1 MIEGGEVRPEGCI
14 YEPSLDIQRY
24 LKFNRVNEDTSCSF
38 DDVRG
43 IVWHR

>member
-14 YEPSLDIQRY
+14 YEPSFDIQRY
-24 LKFNRVNEDTSCSF
+24 LKFDRVNKYPSGSF

-43 IVWHR
+43 IVWYK